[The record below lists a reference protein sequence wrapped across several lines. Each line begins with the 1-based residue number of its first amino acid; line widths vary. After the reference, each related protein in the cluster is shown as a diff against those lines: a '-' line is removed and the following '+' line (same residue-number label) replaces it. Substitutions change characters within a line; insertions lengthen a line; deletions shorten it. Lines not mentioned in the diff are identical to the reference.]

1 MSKSPSQ
8 RKSISRAR
16 LSKFGKEV
24 SRLQKSDFVKEV
36 TLIRLKNPVFFQT
49 QGRVPAIAFCDNLKD
64 LILVR
69 NRFYSNQNIVQV
81 AIVVGGFLISPNIEA
96 NVEPALCSFPGID
109 LGTNI
114 GIAFPIMV

>member
-1 MSKSPSQ
+1 MSKSTSQ

-16 LSKFGKEV
+16 LGKFGKEV
-24 SRLQKSDFVKEV
+24 QRLRISDFVNEV
-36 TLIRLKNPVFFQT
+36 TLVQLKNPVFFQT
-49 QGRVPAIAFCDNLKD
+49 QGRTPAIAFCDNVKD

-69 NRFYSNQNIVQV
+69 DRFYSNQKTVQV
-81 AIVVGGFLISPNIEA
+81 AIVLGGFLISPNIEA

-114 GIAFPIMV
+114 GIAFPVKV